1 MAKRIIKPVPV
12 ELDETPRQLIFGHNA
27 FCSFEEA
34 TGGKNVL
41 EELAGFRGLGS
52 GRLPSMTT
60 LRALLYAGLQ
70 NGRHRPSL
78 EEVGNMINFDNMA
91 DLWSKLSDALTSAL
105 PTPKEPEPDERPTT
119 APVEALQ

>member
-41 EELAGFRGLGS
+41 EELTQFRGLDS
-52 GRLPSMTT
+52 GRLPTMTT
-60 LRALLYAGLQ
+60 MRALLYAGLQ
-70 NGRHRPSL
+70 NGKNRPSL
-78 EEVGNMINFDNMA
+78 EDVGNMINFDNMSEIY
-91 DLWSKLSDALTSAL
+91 LKLSEAITSAL

-119 APVEALQ
+119 APVEDLQ